1 MFRQP
6 ISTKGW
12 RDGIVTLADVAVDG
26 VSTATV
32 SHVINGTRAV
42 REETRRAVEAAI
54 KATNYSPN
62 TLARSLATASTR
74 TIAVVMSAISNPYFG
89 QVLQGIESEAVR
101 AGYTLLLADSR
112 DDAEHE
118 LTVVRNMHERRVD
131 GMVLAP
137 SADAGEALKYLRDQ
151 SVPVVLADRL
161 IDDRYIRSVRT
172 PAHRPPGRPLRRAR
186 AHAHRMV
193 SGLSGLSTT
202 EERLQ
207 GYREALQRNGL
218 DFDPELLVEG
228 RSETESAAC
237 AAERLL
243 ELPERPTAIIAANN
257 SMTIGVMQALHT
269 AGLRVPDDIAL
280 VGFDDFPWAD
290 CFSPRLTVIAQPC
303 EEIGRTAARLLL
315 RRLADRDAEPETH
328 RLPSRLVHRNSCGC
342 A

>member
-1 MFRQP
+1 MA
-6 ISTKGW
+6 
-12 RDGIVTLADVAVDG
+12 TLADVARLAG

-161 IDDRYIRSVRT
+161 IDDRYDQVGPENAEPT
-172 PAHRPPGRPLRRAR
+172 AR
-186 AHAHRMV
+186 LVDHLAELGHTRIAMV

>member
-1 MFRQP
+1 MA
-6 ISTKGW
+6 
-12 RDGIVTLADVAVDG
+12 TLADVARLAG

-32 SHVINGTRAV
+32 SHVVNGTRTV

-74 TIAVVMSAISNPYFG
+74 SIAVVMSAISNPYFG

-131 GMVLAP
+131 GMILAP
-137 SADAGEALKYLRDQ
+137 SADAGEALEYLKAR

-161 IDDRYIRSVRT
+161 IDETYDQVGPENAEPT
-172 PAHRPPGRPLRRAR
+172 AR
-186 AHAHRMV
+186 LVDHLAELGHTRIALV
-193 SGLSGLSTT
+193 SGRSGLATT
-202 EERLQ
+202 DERVR
-207 GYREALQRNGL
+207 GYRDALQRNGL
-218 DFDPELLVEG
+218 AFDPELLVEG
-228 RSETESAAC
+228 RSETGSAAR
-237 AAERLL
+237 ATARLL
-243 ELPERPTAIIAANN
+243 EHPERPTAIIAANN

-303 EEIGRTAARLLL
+303 EQIGSTAARLLL

-328 RLPSRLVHRNSCGC
+328 RLPSRLVHRDSCGC
-342 A
+342 T